1 MAKDY
6 GFQEGFLWGGATA
19 AHQVEGAYFEG
30 GKGLAVTDLITLR
43 TGDKRYIHDHIQDG
57 FYYPSHKAIDFY
69 HTYKDDLAL
78 FAEMGFKCLRVSI
91 AWTRIFPTGEEE
103 TPNECGLKFY
113 DDLFDTMLSF
123 GIQPLVTLNHND
135 MPAALVT
142 KYGGW
147 RNRKVIDLFVRYATT
162 VFTRYQNK
170 VPYWETINEINNLL
184 IYQYELL
191 PYMSAGILFKPG
203 ENKREVVYKA
213 LHYQFV
219 ACAKATIE
227 GHKINNNLKIG
238 NMASFNHLYSKTCD
252 PKDQLAELILNREHY
267 VCFDVQA
274 KGEYPAYF
282 LKECEREN
290 IQLDI
295 TDEDCAILKAGTSDF
310 LGFSYYTTDVVD
322 QNKLNHT
329 SDEEIANI
337 VNDESNPYLEYTPWG
352 WAIDPIGLRIALNL
366 LYDRYHLPL
375 FIVESG
381 LGVADKLENGTVE
394 DDYRIDYLR
403 KHMIEVGE
411 AIKQDGVECLGY
423 LTWGP
428 IDLVSASTGEMKK
441 RYGYIYVDYDDYGQG
456 TGKRYKKKSFQWI
469 KDVIATNG
477 ESL

>member
-1 MAKDY
+1 MTKEY
-6 GFQEGFLWGGATA
+6 SFPKGFLWGGATA
-19 AHQVEGAYFEG
+19 AHQVEGAYREG

-43 TGDKRYIHDHIQDG
+43 TGDKRYIHDHVQDG

-69 HTYKDDLAL
+69 HTYKEDLAL

-103 TPNECGLKFY
+103 TPNENGLKFY
-113 DDLFDTMLSF
+113 DDLFDTMLEY

-147 RNRKVIDLFVRYATT
+147 RNRKIIDLFVHYATT
-162 VFTRYQNK
+162 VFEYYQNK
-170 VPYWETINEINNLL
+170 VTYWETINEINNLL

-191 PYMSAGILFKPG
+191 PYMSAGILFEPG

-213 LHYQFV
+213 LHYQLV

-227 GHKINNNLKIG
+227 GHKINKNLKIG
-238 NMASFNHLYSKTCD
+238 NMASFNHLYAKTCD
-252 PKDQLAELILNREHY
+252 PKDQLAALILNREHY

-274 KGEYPAYF
+274 NGEYPAYF

-295 TDEDCAILKAGTSDF
+295 TTEDRAILKAGTSDF

-322 QNKLNHT
+322 QNKLSQT

-352 WAIDPIGLRIALNL
+352 WAIDPVGLRLALNL

-403 KHMIEVGE
+403 KHIIEVGK
-411 AIKQDGVECLGY
+411 AIQQDGVECLGY
-423 LTWGP
+423 LSWGP

-441 RYGYIYVDYDDYGQG
+441 RYGYVYVDYDDYGCG
-456 TGKRYKKKSFQWI
+456 TGKRYRKKSFQWI
-469 KDVIATNG
+469 KNVIATNG